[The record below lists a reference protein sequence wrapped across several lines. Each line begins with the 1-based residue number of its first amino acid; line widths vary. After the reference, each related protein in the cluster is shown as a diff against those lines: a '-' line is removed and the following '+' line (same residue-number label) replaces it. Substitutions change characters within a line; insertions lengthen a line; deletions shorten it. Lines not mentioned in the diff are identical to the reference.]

1 MISKGREILEE
12 LLAFLYPPR
21 CPVCGAYLEERGQW
35 CPACLSEVAQV
46 QRLPLPPKAAKVLVG
61 VWALG
66 HYRSGLRDL
75 IRGLK
80 YSGKK
85 GNLASLRI
93 FLDSC
98 EDVTSLFPRGIVA
111 TPVPL
116 HPSREKKRGFN
127 QAELIFK
134 DWLAERRIPMETLL
148 KRQRETKA
156 QYGLTAKERQD
167 NMRDAFSPAEGASL
181 RGRNILLVD
190 DIMTTGATL
199 LECAAALK
207 RGGAA
212 RIYGLVLASDRG
224 LQ

>member
-1 MISKGREILEE
+1 MISKGREILEAI
-12 LLAFLYPPR
+12 LAFLYPPR

-35 CPACLSEVAQV
+35 CPACLSETAHV
-46 QRLPLPPKAAKVLVG
+46 QRITLPPGAAKDLKG

-66 HYRSGLRDL
+66 HYQSGLRDL
-75 IRGLK
+75 IRDLK
-80 YSGKK
+80 YKGKR
-85 GNLASLRI
+85 GNLASLRT

-98 EDVTSLFPRGIVA
+98 EDVIGLFPRGIVA

-127 QAELIFK
+127 QAELIFR
-134 DWLAERRIPMETLL
+134 DWLEERQIPMEKLL
-148 KRQRETKA
+148 KRQKATEA
-156 QYGLTAKERQD
+156 QYGLTAAERQE
-167 NMRDAFSPAEGASL
+167 NMRDAFVPAEGASL
-181 RGRNILLVD
+181 RERDILLVD

-224 LQ
+224 